1 MPPIVALMIAHGT
14 DHLLQFPIL
23 GIIIGPAV
31 VIVTVERIH
40 RHLYRGFL
48 RSHEAVL
55 TVIDSSTVRLQFS
68 SLDLPRLLPFRAG
81 QYVLLQVPEISRWQW
96 HPFTISSCHRRGASV
111 TGDVDDDGEGNANG
125 NDGDEV
131 TLHIRTIAGSW
142 TRQLRELATN
152 QPHKDGGETPGGE
165 ASSVSIRIGLDG
177 PFAAPSD
184 VFYRYDRTIIV
195 GAGIGATPCSAIVQD
210 LSQRWKAEMDPWTE
224 KYASK
229 SRNRTR
235 AAKTQLGGTPS
246 WSPAPPPCAATLPSM
261 WGSAKLDSTLPGQ
274 GRSLTESV
282 GQGTGYITSHP
293 TQHRQESRQMTKTAS
308 VQSSIDSIEQRQT
321 KSADDLDK
329 TGEDIKER
337 KASISSRSAPSLC
350 RRALAERPSHPEAP
364 SATDPQSTYAAVSI
378 DKDSRLSRFGARR
391 KSSPQA
397 YLLVAKDK
405 ENTPSQKRVDF
416 VWTVRSA
423 SDLDWLLPT
432 LTQAASGLPSWIQ
445 VNILPFITSSS
456 SSLTSS
462 LGSRLATGE
471 LVQSAIDR
479 IVLPIPVVRGKR
491 PDMSAIL
498 EAYHTELVAQASA
511 QDRTGSPSARRGSS
525 GGDMVQRR
533 RRTTRE
539 SSVGVL
545 FCGPAALGLQIR
557 DKCTALTSRAVQ
569 DGSGIRYVFHS
580 EVF

>member
-1 MPPIVALMIAHGT
+1 MSTIVALMIAHGT

-31 VIVTVERIH
+31 VLVTVERIH

-48 RSHEAVL
+48 LSHEAVL

-68 SLDLPRLLPFRAG
+68 RLDLPRLLPFRAG

-96 HPFTISSCHRRGASV
+96 HPFTISSCHRRGTSV
-111 TGDVDDDGEGNANG
+111 TGDVDDDGGGNANG

-131 TLHIRTIAGSW
+131 TLHIRTSAGSW
-142 TRQLRELATN
+142 TRQLREVATN
-152 QPHKDGGETPGGE
+152 QPSKDGGETPGGE
-165 ASSVSIRIGLDG
+165 TSSVSIRIGLDG

-224 KYASK
+224 KYSSK
-229 SRNRTR
+229 SRNRAR
-235 AAKTQLGGTPS
+235 AARSQMGGTPS
-246 WSPAPPPCAATLPSM
+246 WPPAPPPCAATKPSP
-261 WGSAKLDSTLPGQ
+261 WGPAKRSSTLAGQ
-274 GRSLTESV
+274 DQSLTESS
-282 GQGTGYITSHP
+282 GQGTGYITSHAA
-293 TQHRQESRQMTKTAS
+293 QHRQELRQMTKTAS
-308 VQSSIDSIEQRQT
+308 VQSSIDSVEHRQT
-321 KSADDLDK
+321 KSADDVDM
-329 TGEDIKER
+329 TRGGIEGT
-337 KASISSRSAPSLC
+337 KAPNPSQSAPSLFSEK
-350 RRALAERPSHPEAP
+350 LTERPSLLEPS
-364 SATDPQSTYAAVSI
+364 SATDPQSTFAAVSI
-378 DKDSRLSRFGARR
+378 DKDSRFSRIGALR

-397 YLLVAKDK
+397 SPLAKDK

-462 LGSRLATGE
+462 LGSRSATGE

-498 EAYHTELVAQASA
+498 EAYHTEFVAQASA
-511 QDRTGSPSARRGSS
+511 HDRAGSPSARRGSS
-525 GGDMVQRR
+525 GGDMVQKR

-569 DGSGIRYVFHS
+569 DGSGYRYVFHS